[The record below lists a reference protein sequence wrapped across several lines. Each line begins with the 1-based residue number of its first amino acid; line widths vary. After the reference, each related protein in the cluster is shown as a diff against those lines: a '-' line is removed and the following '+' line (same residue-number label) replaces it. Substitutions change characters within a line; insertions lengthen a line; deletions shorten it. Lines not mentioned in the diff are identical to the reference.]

1 MADTSAVGGGDT
13 IRQESA
19 VGPLPTA
26 EERRDG
32 DAERLQLQFHALIL
46 SQVSDAVIAID
57 SDGRVSYVNASA
69 EQQYQV
75 TAARALGR
83 PLSEIYGY
91 RWIAPEDQER
101 AEAALARDGFW
112 RGENLHVLRN
122 GR

>member
-1 MADTSAVGGGDT
+1 MADTSALDGGDT
-13 IRQESA
+13 LRHESA

-26 EERRDG
+26 EQRRDA

-57 SDGRVSYVNASA
+57 NDGRVTYVNASA

-75 TAARALGR
+75 AAAGALGQ

-101 AEAALARDGFW
+101 AEASLARDEFW
-112 RGENLHVLRN
+112 RG
-122 GR
+122 